1 MPLELC
7 NAPTTFQEY
16 INDLLRDYLDQRVI
30 VYLDDILIY
39 SINREEHDAL
49 IFKVLKVLQVESL
62 TADITKC
69 IFDAESVSFLGF
81 VLFSKGVSLANNIVQ
96 TILD

>member
-1 MPLELC
+1 MSLELY
-7 NAPTTFQEY
+7 NASTTFQKY

-49 IFKVLKVLQVESL
+49 IFKILKILQVENL
-62 TADITKC
+62 TANITKYM
-69 IFDAESVSFLGF
+69 FDAESVLFLGF
-81 VLFSKGVSLANNIVQ
+81 VLFSKGVSLANNIG
-96 TILD
+96 

>member
-1 MPLELC
+1 
-7 NAPTTFQEY
+7 
-16 INDLLRDYLDQRVI
+16 VI

-39 SINREEHDAL
+39 STNREEHDVL
-49 IFKVLKVLQVESL
+49 VFKVLKILQAEGL
-62 TADITKC
+62 TANITKC

-81 VLFSKGVSLANNIVQ
+81 VLFSKDVSLANNIVQ

>member
-1 MPLELC
+1 MPLELY
-7 NAPTTFQEY
+7 NAPAIFQEY
-16 INDLLRDYLDQRVI
+16 INNLLRDYLDQKVI

-49 IFKVLKVLQVESL
+49 IFKVLKVLQAEGL

-96 TILD
+96 MILD